1 MKKQPVT
8 LPQIVDKQYLG
19 NKGYIV
25 YGPFNSDNIRIEV
38 GVAMPDDA
46 VQAFV
51 TDSVDYSIQTEYGI
65 RYVFVKRRRNNATKA
80 TI

>member
-38 GVAMPDDA
+38 GVAMPDET
-46 VQAFV
+46 VQEFI
-51 TDSVDYSIQTEYGI
+51 TNSVDYSISMEYGI
-65 RYVFVKRRRNNATKA
+65 RYVFVKRRRNYATKE